1 MRSFL
6 FCLAGMLFL
15 FTSCKK
21 PDYEKVIH
29 DPELYRQTVK
39 KLNDIVLEN
48 NFPPVT
54 ASRNY
59 AYANIAAYEVIASG
73 DPEHFK
79 SLAGQIKH
87 LPATKSLKRYR
98 C

>member
-15 FTSCKK
+15 FASCKK

-39 KLNDIVLEN
+39 KLKM
-48 NFPPVT
+48 PVCLHPCLT
-54 ASRNY
+54 A
-59 AYANIAAYEVIASG
+59 
-73 DPEHFK
+73 
-79 SLAGQIKH
+79 Q
-87 LPATKSLKRYR
+87 
-98 C
+98 